1 VLTRSAL
8 PHRPSGRLPARL
20 PAAPS
25 AEVVGLIRAGAGLVM
40 LARPAVLP
48 RLLGADSATAAR
60 VTWLT
65 QMLGARE
72 VALGAGS
79 VLAQRRGGAGARTW
93 LYAGVLAD
101 GIDAVAVST
110 AIARGRVS
118 RLTGAGVVVTAAAAA
133 AGQLLALRDAPG
145 RD

>member
-1 VLTRSAL
+1 VLTRPAL
-8 PHRPSGRLPARL
+8 PRRLPSAPLQHL
-20 PAAPS
+20 PGLPS
-25 AEVVGLIRAGAGLVM
+25 AEVVGLIRAGAGVVM
-40 LARPAVLP
+40 LARPTVLP

-72 VALGAGS
+72 VALGAGA

-101 GIDAVAVST
+101 SLDAAAVT
-110 AIARGRVS
+110 AAVVRGRAS

-133 AGQLLALRDAPG
+133 AAQLRALRESPAAT
-145 RD
+145 